1 LRHYLSDP
9 GRAAADLGKYMAARP
24 LVMPRLPQGDGHPV
38 LVLPG
43 LLADDV
49 STGLLRGRLR
59 RLGYR
64 AHGWKLGR
72 NIGPTARCV
81 QGLED
86 RMTELADRYGRQVS
100 LIGWSLGGIYARD
113 IARRSPEAVRQV
125 ITLGTPFRMARH
137 SQSRAQRAFDRF
149 SHLHVEH
156 RALPLE
162 TENAPLLVPA
172 TSIYSQTDGIVHC
185 RPVSTSPVSGA
196 RTSPS
201 GPVTWDWGTT
211 RPPSGPS
218 PTGSPSPKAPGGRSG
233 RRRRCAR
240 SSRGRPRHRARTP
253 WPAPLR
259 RPDPGTTAQ
268 RTPR

>member
-1 LRHYLSDP
+1 MALRQPDGPPLRHYLSEP
-9 GRAAADLGKYMAARP
+9 GRAAADLGKYLAARP

-81 QGLED
+81 TGLEN
-86 RMTELADRYGRQVS
+86 RMAELADRYGRQVS

-113 IARRSPEAVRQV
+113 IAHRSPEAVRQV
-125 ITLGTPFRMARH
+125 ITLGSPFRLTRET
-137 SQSRAQRAFDRF
+137 QTRAQRAFDRF

-156 RALPLE
+156 RTLPLE
-162 TENAPLLVPA
+162 SESEPLLVPA
-172 TSIYSQTDGIVHC
+172 TSIYSHTDGIVHWQTC
-185 RPVSTSPVSGA
+185 LNGPGEWCENIAVRASHLGLGHHPAAIWAVADRLAQPEGSWKPFHAPAALRPFFPRPAEAGDPSALTSA
-196 RTSPS
+196 SP
-201 GPVTWDWGTT
+201 
-211 RPPSGPS
+211 
-218 PTGSPSPKAPGGRSG
+218 A
-233 RRRRCAR
+233 A
-240 SSRGRPRHRARTP
+240 
-253 WPAPLR
+253 
-259 RPDPGTTAQ
+259 
-268 RTPR
+268 